1 MYKIEFTKSNQEGTE
16 TIKLVKIK
24 FEDAVKM
31 VMESKITHGPSC
43 VLILK
48 AKEFLKQ
55 NKIKFEDKDV
65 SADDKARNE
74 MIKKTGQMG
83 VPVIDINGEI
93 IIGFDVE
100 RIKEA
105 LKL

>member
-1 MYKIEFTKSNQEGTE
+1 MAKVTVYSTT
-16 TIKLVKIK
+16 TC
-24 FEDAVKM
+24 
-31 VMESKITHGPSC
+31 PWC
-43 VLILK
+43 VK